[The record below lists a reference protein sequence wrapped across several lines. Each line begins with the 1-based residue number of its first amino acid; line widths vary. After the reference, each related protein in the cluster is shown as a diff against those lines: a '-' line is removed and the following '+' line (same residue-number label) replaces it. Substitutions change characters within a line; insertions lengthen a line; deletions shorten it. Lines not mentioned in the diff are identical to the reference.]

1 MDITKNTFVSKNKL
15 IENYEN
21 IIRRKDDSI
30 RNLKKENQE
39 FKEIFKTNNEL
50 IKDLISENKVIFN
63 NKIDRLEKIKI
74 RTKKIKTK
82 KKCENRILKIE
93 EKLLSKVS
101 L

>member
-1 MDITKNTFVSKNKL
+1 MDITKNTFVSKKKL

-30 RNLKKENQE
+30 RTLKKENQE

-63 NKIDRLEKIKI
+63 NKIERLEKIKT
-74 RTKKIKTK
+74 RTKKIKIK
-82 KKCENRILKIE
+82 KKCESRILKIE
-93 EKLLSKVS
+93 KQLLSKAS